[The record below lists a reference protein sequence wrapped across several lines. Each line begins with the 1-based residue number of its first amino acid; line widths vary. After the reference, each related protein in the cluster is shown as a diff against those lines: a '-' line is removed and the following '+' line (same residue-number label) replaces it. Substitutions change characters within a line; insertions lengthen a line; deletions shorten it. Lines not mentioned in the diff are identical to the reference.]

1 MGEILLREI
10 ASAAIVANLA
20 PLNPC
25 VFGCHGFPA
34 QSAKVLAK
42 LHYCTAVGRRQP
54 AAEPQPSEQS
64 NFPRLLVEQGKNF
77 ALNGSLE
84 GHSSF

>member
-25 VFGCHGFPA
+25 VFACHGFPA

-42 LHYCTAVGRRQP
+42 LHYCTAVRRRQL
-54 AAEPQPSEQS
+54 AAEPQPSKQS
-64 NFPRLLVEQGKNF
+64 NFPRLLVEPDQNF